1 MAHEAEGFI
10 KQSVA
15 TDLTNKIIGFD
26 KLEYAVKYDTN
37 DNKRVYIQFVIKNN
51 FWLNADIYEIH
62 GQLDSLKFRVID
74 DNGNYVYNDAGTP
87 FCDAISPYFQWST
100 QYSYNNANFV
110 AQLNEM
116 NTKYVHTFYSTS
128 KSYAQFTWQLVPL
141 ATTVKRIVF
150 PNHFEW

>member
-1 MAHEAEGFI
+1 LVHDAADFI

-26 KLEYAVKYDTN
+26 KLEYAVKYDPN
-37 DNKRVYIQFVIKNN
+37 DNKRVYIEFQVTNN
-51 FWLNADIYEIH
+51 FWLNPEIYEIN
-62 GQLDSLKFRVID
+62 GQLDLMKFRVTD
-74 DNGNYVYNDAGTP
+74 DNGVYVNDDDGNP
-87 FCDAISPYFQWST
+87 FCNAISPYFQWST

-110 AQLNEM
+110 AELNQM

-128 KSYAQFTWQLVPL
+128 KSYAQFTWLLVPL